1 MDLAKII
8 RAIEIGIE
16 NTAKLKSR
24 HLRDA
29 ENFSHYGN
37 KASEVAIAE
46 MCDRNLSNLREAKE
60 ELISAQ
66 RGTKDNK

>member
-1 MDLAKII
+1 MDLARII

-29 ENFSHYGN
+29 ENSSYYGN

-46 MCDRNLSNLREAKE
+46 MYDRNLSDIREAKE

-66 RGTKDNK
+66 RGAKDDK